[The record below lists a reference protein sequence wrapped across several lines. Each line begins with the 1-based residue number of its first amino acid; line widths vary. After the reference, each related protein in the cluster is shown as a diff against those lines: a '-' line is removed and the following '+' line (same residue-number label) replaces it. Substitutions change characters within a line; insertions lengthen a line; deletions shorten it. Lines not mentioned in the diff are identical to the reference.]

1 MAVKTI
7 ENNESINVDN
17 LQKLLY
23 NPNLI
28 KRLSTQ
34 LVASQVEAHIAM
46 AADCDPG
53 EFSTYSEA
61 ESYLKDAQTTVE
73 DYMDDLLTDFRDML
87 YDAVREVTVD
97 VKSIKLSKGGLE
109 DADVEVR

>member
-1 MAVKTI
+1 MITTVLTNETISVK
-7 ENNESINVDN
+7 N
-17 LQKLLY
+17 LQKALY
-23 NPNLI
+23 NQELI
-28 KRLSTQ
+28 KQLARE
-34 LVASQVEAHIAM
+34 LVASHVEALIEM

-73 DYMDDLLTDFRDML
+73 DYMGDLLTDFRDSL
-87 YDAVREVTVD
+87 YEHIRLVEID
-97 VKSIKLSKGGLE
+97 VKTVKLSAQGIE

>member
-1 MAVKTI
+1 MITTVLT
-7 ENNESINVDN
+7 NEKVTVAN
-17 LQKLLY
+17 LQKVLY
-23 NPNLI
+23 NAELI
-28 KRLSTQ
+28 KQLARE
-34 LVASQVEAHIAM
+34 LVASHVEAHIDM

-53 EFSTYSEA
+53 EFATYSEA

-87 YDAVREVTVD
+87 YDAVHEVTVD